1 MDLFE
6 AIYKRRDIRHFK
18 KDPVEPTKLIKIL
31 DAAHHAGSVGF
42 MQPWKF
48 IVIESLATKTKVH
61 ESFLKCNQ
69 EAQANYTGERQQL
82 YQRLK
87 LEGILEAPL
96 NLAVTCQ
103 HSVESGE
110 PVLGKQ
116 SMPEMDVFST
126 CCAIQNLWL
135 AARAEGLG
143 LGWVS
148 ILDPTLIKEVL
159 NIPHEVSL
167 VGYFCLGYPE
177 KFDSEPLL
185 QKVGWRHR
193 LPLREVVFRE
203 TWAQG
208 GLD

>member
-18 KDPVEPTKLIKIL
+18 KDAVESSKLIKIL

-48 IVIESLATKTKVH
+48 IVIESQMTKTKVY

-69 EAQANYTGERQQL
+69 EAQAYYSGDRQKL
-82 YQRLK
+82 YKSLK

-103 HSVESGE
+103 HSIESGE

-148 ILDPTLIKEVL
+148 ILEPNLVKEVL
-159 NIPHEVSL
+159 KIPPEVSL

-185 QKVGWRHR
+185 QKVGWRRR

-203 TWAQG
+203 SWAQAA
-208 GLD
+208 LD